1 MQELLDEIMD
11 EAAKLLG
18 KLSATRRQFRDGEKV
33 TEAQVA
39 RLKRHAVR
47 ISNMLQAVEVEQ

>member
-11 EAAKLLG
+11 EATGLLAD
-18 KLSATRRQFRDGEKV
+18 LSAIRCQVRHGEKM

-47 ISNMLQAVEVEQ
+47 ISSMLQAVAVEQ